1 MRQSQGP
8 SETILLP
15 KILGDEVSSLCV
27 LLLKRCE
34 EEEAGEEDEE
44 GLKGSTFSVVW
55 VHKDPLQ
62 MSSRN
67 QERFAQIFP
76 RGDDAHIALGAW
88 LRHPEVASEAKSFM
102 LTCDMAMESHTTNPG
117 ATGDWP
123 H

>member
-1 MRQSQGP
+1 M
-8 SETILLP
+8 
-15 KILGDEVSSLCV
+15 

-34 EEEAGEEDEE
+34 EGRGQEDEE
-44 GLKGSTFSVVW
+44 GLKGGTFSVVW

-67 QERFAQIFP
+67 QEGFAQIFP

-88 LRHPEVASEAKSFM
+88 LQHPEVASEAKSFM

-117 ATGDWP
+117 TTDARP